1 MRFRKQREGE
11 GDSIIRVSSGKL
23 DRFLKLKSLL
33 KCVQNVTES
42 PCITHLLQAVIF
54 CQIPR
59 VPITAN
65 RNLHSGCFTHHTV
78 RHTGVLLKERVR

>member
-1 MRFRKQREGE
+1 M
-11 GDSIIRVSSGKL
+11 SP
-23 DRFLKLKSLL
+23 
-33 KCVQNVTES
+33 NVTES

-54 CQIPR
+54 CQISR

-78 RHTGVLLKERVR
+78 RHTGVLLKESEIRTKKDKKIKQRELFNILQKVVCDISG